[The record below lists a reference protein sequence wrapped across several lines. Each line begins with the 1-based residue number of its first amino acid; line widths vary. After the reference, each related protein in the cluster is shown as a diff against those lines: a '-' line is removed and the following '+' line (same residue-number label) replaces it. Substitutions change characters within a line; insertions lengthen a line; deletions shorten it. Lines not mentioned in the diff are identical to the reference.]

1 MEPVRVGD
9 GEFGVAAGRHAEVG
23 DDALAE
29 QVGVGALA
37 DGLDDAGDFAA
48 GDRRQLHGDG
58 ERAPRALAQRGVEEM
73 DTGGGDGDPYL
84 AGAGYGVVG
93 RLVRQVLGGAEGVQA
108 DGVHG
113 VGSLVVG
120 SSGPLFN
127 LKRA

>member
-1 MEPVRVGD
+1 M
-9 GEFGVAAGRHAEVG
+9 G

-29 QVGVGALA
+29 PGGVGALA
-37 DGLDDAGDFAA
+37 EGLDDAGDLAA
-48 GDRRQLHGDG
+48 GDRRQFHGDRV
-58 ERAPRALAQRGVEEM
+58 RAPRALAQSGVEEM

-93 RLVRQVLGGAEGVQA
+93 RLVGQVLRGAEGVQA

-113 VGSLVVG
+113 VGSLVTGSTVLV